1 MTEQIFPRIKAYM
14 NSQSFFVN
22 DSWLRECIEY
32 FFSQNQQ
39 VNFNGVQQFVKEQ
52 FFLNDLREINNINGC
67 LPANL
72 SQNKKITLDSKYTL
86 QLLKLYDISVSKYK
100 QLEKLRN
107 VSNVNIEATNE
118 NSTQPWE
125 PVGKR
130 MLQLFLTDGIQE
142 ILAIEYKPIRILND
156 SLLPGLK
163 VMIMGPVIC
172 RKGVILLEETNIAIR
187 EGEVSD
193 LLIPNALENVLA
205 NALNLP
211 LNDDPYND
219 SKKKEATTT
228 IPMDFAEDFNIDFN
242 EIGRSVE
249 MAQSRVENNS
259 NKNPSSSSSSSSTLS
274 RIENNSNRSSSST
287 LSRIENNSI
296 RNSSST
302 LSRIENN
309 SNSNSSSSILSRIE
323 KNSNRNSSLPPPPPP
338 PGNKNSNIC
347 EFPDDDDLIF
357 DEFDIDEGISS
368 SSDVNTNKAST
379 APSTS
384 EFKSSTSNSINF
396 PDDDFDLNDV
406 DFDAGFTWTE
416 PAQVDK
422 KKVTNT
428 NSKKETVNFEQG
440 QRSDDNISKQ
450 IVTGSKRSSAELSPV
465 NTAAKIHCL
474 QSVAPMQ
481 KPTSNRKITDFIG
494 SGTNNKKKEDKCPQ
508 KVCDFITEIL
518 SLNLTNN
525 PIRKSVKAKVTAIG
539 KITKKDE
546 MWILNG
552 TILDQTEKLDVDFSS
567 QFMENLLGLSVSEF
581 NQMKKKSKTD
591 PKLLESMK
599 TLLLDGQKK
608 LGELNSLI
616 ELELKKDAKPIV
628 LSSKELSEDQI
639 IAHNKRFKF
648 L

>member
-1 MTEQIFPRIKAYM
+1 M
-14 NSQSFFVN
+14 
-22 DSWLRECIEY
+22 
-32 FFSQNQQ
+32 
-39 VNFNGVQQFVKEQ
+39 
-52 FFLNDLREINNINGC
+52 
-67 LPANL
+67 
-72 SQNKKITLDSKYTL
+72 
-86 QLLKLYDISVSKYK
+86 
-100 QLEKLRN
+100 
-107 VSNVNIEATNE
+107 
-118 NSTQPWE
+118 
-125 PVGKR
+125 
-130 MLQLFLTDGIQE
+130 
-142 ILAIEYKPIRILND
+142 
-156 SLLPGLK
+156 
-163 VMIMGPVIC
+163 
-172 RKGVILLEETNIAIR
+172 
-187 EGEVSD
+187 
-193 LLIPNALENVLA
+193 
-205 NALNLP
+205 
-211 LNDDPYND
+211 NDDPYND

-450 IVTGSKRSSAELSPV
+450 IVTGSKRSSV
-465 NTAAKIHCL
+465 
-474 QSVAPMQ
+474 SVLFLFLNFH
-481 KPTSNRKITDFIG
+481 KG
-494 SGTNNKKKEDKCPQ
+494 CNKSE
-508 KVCDFITEIL
+508 
-518 SLNLTNN
+518 
-525 PIRKSVKAKVTAIG
+525 KSSR
-539 KITKKDE
+539 
-546 MWILNG
+546 
-552 TILDQTEKLDVDFSS
+552 F
-567 QFMENLLGLSVSEF
+567 LL
-581 NQMKKKSKTD
+581 K
-591 PKLLESMK
+591 
-599 TLLLDGQKK
+599 
-608 LGELNSLI
+608 
-616 ELELKKDAKPIV
+616 ELKK
-628 LSSKELSEDQI
+628 
-639 IAHNKRFKF
+639 FKGLEF
-648 L
+648 VRKF

>member
-14 NSQSFFVN
+14 ISQSFLVN

-32 FFSQNQQ
+32 FFSQNQ
-39 VNFNGVQQFVKEQ
+39 
-52 FFLNDLREINNINGC
+52 
-67 LPANL
+67 
-72 SQNKKITLDSKYTL
+72 

-118 NSTQPWE
+118 NNTQQWE

-193 LLIPNALENVLA
+193 LLVPNALENVLA

-219 SKKKEATTT
+219 SKKKEVATT
-228 IPMDFAEDFNIDFN
+228 IPMDFADDFNIDFD

-249 MAQSRVENNS
+249 MAVSRVENNS
-259 NKNPSSSSSSSSTLS
+259 NKNSSSSSTLSRIENNSNKNSSSSSSSSTLS
-274 RIENNSNRSSSST
+274 RIENNSNRNSSSSSSSST
-287 LSRIENNSI
+287 LSRIENNS
-296 RNSSST
+296 N
-302 LSRIENN
+302 
-309 SNSNSSSSILSRIE
+309 
-323 KNSNRNSSLPPPPPP
+323 KPSSLPPPPPAI
-338 PGNKNSNIC
+338 NQNQNIC
-347 EFPDDDDLIF
+347 EFPDDDDLMF
-357 DEFDIDEGISS
+357 EDFEIDEGISS
-368 SSDVNTNKAST
+368 NSEVNTNKTST

-422 KKVTNT
+422 KKSTNTNT

-440 QRSDDNISKQ
+440 QRSEDNISKQIVTNCSEKKQ

-474 QSVAPMQ
+474 QSVTPMQ

-494 SGTNNKKKEDKCPQ
+494 GNNNKKKHDECPS
-508 KVCDFITEIL
+508 KVCDFISEIL
-518 SLNLTNN
+518 SVNLTNN

-552 TILDQTEKLDVDFSS
+552 TILDQTGKLNVDFSS

-599 TLLLDGQKK
+599 TLLLEGQKK

-628 LSSKELSEDQI
+628 LSSKELSENQI